1 MGRASDGQ
9 QSSVAIKERLAR
21 IPVIGPTWRAYSR
34 YGDRQGNR
42 LAAAVT
48 YYGFL
53 SLFPLITL
61 AAAVVAAA
69 LDPSQVRRMQNK
81 ISEQIPGIADKLDLD
96 ALVRNAGAVGVIG
109 GALLLVS
116 GTGWVDATR
125 SSIRAI
131 WDVEEEPGNVVVRKF
146 ADVGVLI
153 GLGLALALSVG
164 ASTFATVVIRHV
176 SDSIGLEHQP
186 VGRVLLQIAAF
197 AVAVGA
203 SVVLF
208 LYLLVGMPRLTMH
221 RSVAIKGALIGAV
234 GFELL
239 KLLVSSYIAGV
250 AGKSA
255 YGAFGVPVALLL
267 WIYFVTRL
275 LLFCAAWTANAQ
287 EADEAADNIEAAAEK
302 AAAEPP
308 LDLSKYKPRPA
319 RPIRTYALAVAGTAT
334 LGILLERF
342 TRNRPPTDT

>member
-1 MGRASDGQ
+1 MGRFSAGQ
-9 QSSVAIKERLAR
+9 RSFVAIKERLAR
-21 IPVIGPTWRAYSR
+21 IPVIGPAWRAYSR
-34 YGDRQGNR
+34 YDERQGNR

-61 AAAVVAAA
+61 AAAMVAAT
-69 LDPSQVRRMQNK
+69 LDHSQVRRLQDK
-81 ISEQIPGIADKLDLD
+81 ISKQIPGIADKLDLD
-96 ALVRNAGAVGVIG
+96 ALVRNAGAVGLIG

-116 GTGWVDATR
+116 GTGWVEATR

-131 WDVEEEPGNVVVRKF
+131 WDVNEEPGNVVTRKL

-153 GLGLALALSVG
+153 GLGLAGALSVG
-164 ASTFATVVIRHV
+164 ASTFATVVIQRV

-186 VGRVLLQIAAF
+186 VGRILLQIAAF

-208 LYLLVGMPRLTMH
+208 VYLLVGLPVLTMS
-221 RSVAIKGALIGAV
+221 RGVALKGALIGAV
-234 GFELL
+234 GFEVL
-239 KLLVSSYIAGV
+239 KLLVSGYIAGI

-267 WIYFVTRL
+267 WMHFVIRL

-287 EADEAADNIEAAAEK
+287 QAEELAVHTEAAAEK
-302 AAAEPP
+302 VAAQPP
-308 LDLSKYKPRPA
+308 LDLSAHPAKPAHPV
-319 RPIRTYALAVAGTAT
+319 RTYG
-334 LGILLERF
+334 LGIAGVAALGVLLERF
-342 TRNRPPTDT
+342 TRNRQRA

>member
-1 MGRASDGQ
+1 M
-9 QSSVAIKERLAR
+9 AIKERLGK
-21 IPVIGPTWRAYSR
+21 IPVIGPTWRAYAR

-42 LAAAVT
+42 LSAAVT
-48 YYGFL
+48 FYGFL

-69 LDPSQVRRMQNK
+69 LDASQVRRMQNK

-109 GALLLVS
+109 GVLLLMS

-131 WDVEEEPGNVVVRKF
+131 WDVEQEPGNAVSRKV
-146 ADVGVLI
+146 ADVGVLC

-164 ASTFATVVIRHV
+164 ASAFATVVIRRV
-176 SDSIGLEHQP
+176 SDSIGLEGQP

-203 SVVLF
+203 SLVLF
-208 LYLLVGMPRLTMH
+208 LYLLVGLPRLTMS
-221 RSVAIKGALIGAV
+221 RAVAVKGALIGAV
-234 GFELL
+234 GFEVL
-239 KLLVSSYIAGV
+239 KLLVSGYIAGV

-255 YGAFGVPVALLL
+255 YGAFAVPVALLL
-267 WIYFVTRL
+267 WIYFVIRL

-287 EADEAADNIEAAAEK
+287 EAAEQRENAEAAAEK

-308 LDLSKYKPRPA
+308 LVLPDRRAGPGRTA
-319 RPIRTYALAVAGTAT
+319 RAYGLA
-334 LGILLERF
+334 
-342 TRNRPPTDT
+342 

>member
-1 MGRASDGQ
+1 MESRVVRASEGQ
-9 QSSVAIKERLAR
+9 QSAVAIKERLAR

-61 AAAVVAAA
+61 AAAVVAAT
-69 LDPSQVRRMQNK
+69 LDESQVQRMQNK

-96 ALVRNAGAVGVIG
+96 ALVRNAGAVGAIG
-109 GALLLVS
+109 GVLLLMS

-131 WDVEEEPGNVVVRKF
+131 WDVEEEPGNVIVRKV

-164 ASTFATVVIRHV
+164 ASAFATIVIRQL

-186 VGRVLLQIAAF
+186 VGRILLQIAAF

-208 LYLLVGMPRLTMH
+208 VYLLVGMPRLTMS
-221 RSVAIKGALIGAV
+221 RAVAVKGAVIGAI
-234 GFELL
+234 GFEVL
-239 KLLVSSYIAGV
+239 KLLVSGYISGV

-255 YGAFGVPVALLL
+255 YGAFAVPVALLL
-267 WIYFVTRL
+267 WIYFVVRL

-287 EADEAADNIEAAAEK
+287 EAAEAEENADAAAEK

-308 LDLSKYKPRPA
+308 LDLTGYPAKHSHPA
-319 RPIRTYALAVAGTAT
+319 RAYGLAIAGTAT
-334 LGILLERF
+334 LGILLERL
-342 TRNRPPTDT
+342 TRNRR